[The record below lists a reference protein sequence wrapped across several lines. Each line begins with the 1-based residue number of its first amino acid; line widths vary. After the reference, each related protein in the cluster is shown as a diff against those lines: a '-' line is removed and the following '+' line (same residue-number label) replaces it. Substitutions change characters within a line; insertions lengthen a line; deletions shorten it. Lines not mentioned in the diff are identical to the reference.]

1 LAGWW
6 SYYNSSCII
15 HLNSKRLI
23 LSITKIAE
31 VANNVLDKFVQDKD
45 LKEQLSHD
53 LQKELISLDKAQI
66 SLNAEEAKN
75 GNWFVSSWRPC
86 IGYVCGFSLCTHYI
100 ILPIATWI
108 AVVNGADLKLEALEF
123 DFSQLTTILLS
134 LLGMSSL
141 RTFEKTKGIHS
152 K

>member
-1 LAGWW
+1 M
-6 SYYNSSCII
+6 SII
-15 HLNSKRLI
+15 
-23 LSITKIAE
+23 KIAE

-66 SLNAEEAKN
+66 ALNSEEAKN
-75 GNWFVSSWRPC
+75 RNWFVSAARPSVLWIC
-86 IGYVCGFSLCTHYI
+86 SFALAVHYC
-100 ILPIATWI
+100 ILPIATWV
-108 AVVNGADLKLEALEF
+108 AVVSGVDLKLEALEF

-141 RTFEKTKGIHS
+141 RTFEKTKGVHS